1 MAITLRPACSA
12 DYALALKLYVEAIKP
27 LASAWMEW
35 VDHEQEAHFAN
46 LWRPA
51 DTRIITLGG
60 QEDIGWVEFR
70 ATEDEVFLKQLY
82 ISPEHQRRGIGSR
95 VMRLLLEER
104 RGTAKS
110 MALFVLKN
118 NPAFRFYERH
128 GFAVVRETH
137 TMLVMR
143 RAMSE
148 AA

>member
-1 MAITLRPACSA
+1 MTITLRPALPA
-12 DYALALKLYVEAIKP
+12 DYRFVLNLYVETIKP
-27 LASAWMEW
+27 LATVWMEW
-35 VDHEQEAHFAN
+35 VDQDEEAQFAN

-51 DTRIITLGG
+51 DTRIIVLNG

-70 ATEDEVFLKQLY
+70 WTGDELFLKQLY
-82 ISPEHQRRGIGSR
+82 ITPKHQRQGVGSQ

-118 NPAFRFYERH
+118 NPAYRFYERH
-128 GFAVVRETH
+128 GFEVVRETH
-137 TMLVMR
+137 TTLVMR
-143 RAMSE
+143 RALAE